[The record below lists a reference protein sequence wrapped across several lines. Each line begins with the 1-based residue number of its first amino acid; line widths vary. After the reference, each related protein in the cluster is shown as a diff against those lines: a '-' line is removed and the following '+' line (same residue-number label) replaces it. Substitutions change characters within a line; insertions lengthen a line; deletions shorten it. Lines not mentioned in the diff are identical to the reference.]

1 MKKIKSL
8 FSKKILFIILGFIIM
23 VCIIIGSIKVAIK
36 DNKKYII
43 DNIDYGWNVTYGSSK
58 INNISLV
65 DYKFS
70 GLEKGDTI
78 VVVKHLK
85 QNEKNIIYPI
95 LVIKTE
101 NCLMDIYLDGKRLDG
116 NYSKKDDKYI
126 SIRRNFTI
134 EIPDSYNNKELKI
147 KFSVQQSDASS
158 ILKNVEIMSEN
169 DYINHQ
175 IRSNLVNYIVS
186 SVIMILGII
195 LAISAVCVQNRTNRI
210 KRLFWIGMSF
220 LFTGLAMCAKYNIL
234 ELFINNSKVV
244 ENVEFV
250 GLYMCM
256 PCIVMLGFE
265 TFKQKETKKFL
276 LIYNGI
282 LMLMFLLTVILNN
295 IGAISY
301 RDTMAAITIVMYVS
315 AITLLVFSI
324 NLFKKIDRIE
334 KLFIIGMSAF
344 YCLCMITILISKI
357 INVVYWDKYGN
368 YFIMGLI
375 FEFFLVMI
383 IYYAYVVK
391 EYINNITEQ
400 RILATLAYTDPLT
413 GIMNRTKYE
422 EVVSEIDIKD
432 NKKVTIVSFDLN
444 NLKRINDNNG
454 HEEGDVYI
462 KTFTETLKDVFEE
475 FGFIGR
481 IGGDEFIVII
491 ENKALEIN
499 KLIDKMQDIFSKR
512 MNEKECGFEASFAYG
527 FANSSVDGVDDI
539 KELIKLSD
547 KRMYDCKK
555 EQKLGRE

>member
-1 MKKIKSL
+1 
-8 FSKKILFIILGFIIM
+8 
-23 VCIIIGSIKVAIK
+23 
-36 DNKKYII
+36 
-43 DNIDYGWNVTYGSSK
+43 
-58 INNISLV
+58 
-65 DYKFS
+65 
-70 GLEKGDTI
+70 
-78 VVVKHLK
+78 
-85 QNEKNIIYPI
+85 
-95 LVIKTE
+95 
-101 NCLMDIYLDGKRLDG
+101 
-116 NYSKKDDKYI
+116 
-126 SIRRNFTI
+126 
-134 EIPDSYNNKELKI
+134 
-147 KFSVQQSDASS
+147 
-158 ILKNVEIMSEN
+158 
-169 DYINHQ
+169 
-175 IRSNLVNYIVS
+175 
-186 SVIMILGII
+186 
-195 LAISAVCVQNRTNRI
+195 
-210 KRLFWIGMSF
+210 
-220 LFTGLAMCAKYNIL
+220 
-234 ELFINNSKVV
+234 
-244 ENVEFV
+244 
-250 GLYMCM
+250 
-256 PCIVMLGFE
+256 
-265 TFKQKETKKFL
+265 
-276 LIYNGI
+276 
-282 LMLMFLLTVILNN
+282 MFLITVILNN

-454 HEEGDVYI
+454 HEAGDVYI